1 MHVRYRTL
9 LICGACEEVVVGVFD
24 RSSNMHFQGGMTP
37 AACQSDTRR
46 FEWQLTNTYPKPEPS
61 KCPSH
66 TPPELKRIF
75 LQGCN
80 ALKRGDPD
88 ASGAMSRKVV
98 DVSTQMLLAEKS
110 KDYRSIYNRI
120 EALAANGT
128 LTPDLKDWAHEVRLG
143 GNDAAHDLDPFTKEE
158 TEELLDFAELYLTYV
173 YTLPNRLQERRARPK
188 NTPANSN

>member
-1 MHVRYRTL
+1 MASLVLECPHCGAEKIGFTLMSEVVAASPPPMHVRYRTL

-37 AACQSDTRR
+37 AACQSDPRR

-110 KDYRSIYNRI
+110 KDYRTIYN
-120 EALAANGT
+120 
-128 LTPDLKDWAHEVRLG
+128 
-143 GNDAAHDLDPFTKEE
+143 
-158 TEELLDFAELYLTYV
+158 
-173 YTLPNRLQERRARPK
+173 
-188 NTPANSN
+188 